1 MNQITVDNVSMV
13 FGGIHALQNVSFAIE
28 EGKILGLIGPNGAGK
43 TTLFNCLTGVYTPTD
58 GSIALTNEEGTQR
71 LNDKNVQQ
79 ITNLGIARTFQNIR
93 LFENQSVIDNVV
105 VAMNQNIHYS
115 LFSSIFKTKTFKDEE
130 AKVYHQSMELLK
142 LVDLDNQAYA
152 LAKSIPYGQK
162 RRLEI
167 VRAMATGARYIF
179 LDEPAAGM
187 NESETLELKAFI
199 KKMHEQFKLTII
211 LIEHDMG
218 LVMDVCD
225 SILVLDYGKTLAHD
239 TPLNIRNNPQVI
251 KAYLGEDIYAETE

>member
-1 MNQITVDNVSMV
+1 MNQIKVDNLSMV
-13 FGGIHALQNVSFAIE
+13 FGGIHALQNVSFVIK
-28 EGKILGLIGPNGAGK
+28 EGEILGLIGPNGAGK
-43 TTLFNCLTGVYTPTD
+43 TTLFNCLTGVYTPTHGTIELSD
-58 GSIALTNEEGTQR
+58 DQGSNR

-105 VAMNQNIHYS
+105 IAMNQNINYS
-115 LFSSIFKTKTFKDEE
+115 LLSTLFRTAKFKSEE
-130 AKVYHQSMELLK
+130 AKVYEKSMALLK
-142 LVDLDNQAYA
+142 LVDLDKQAYER
-152 LAKSIPYGQK
+152 AKSIPYGQK

-199 KKMHEQFKLTII
+199 KLMHEHFKLTIV

-225 SILVLDYGKTLAHD
+225 TILVLDYGKPLALD
-239 TPLNIRNNPQVI
+239 TPVNIRNNPQVI
-251 KAYLGEDIYAETE
+251 KAYLGEDVYAETE